1 MSVIIFKIILLLI
14 SILYINSHRR
24 CNGPKKVK
32 PNFQDTYAGKDK
44 RYLQSATWSPIR
56 IYVDYT
62 YMNNQTTVNLN
73 KIAAAKAIV
82 NQTVAMFS
90 NIIKVKPSTSLITVS
105 TNDLSSNECP
115 VVPSQTIQTTG
126 VAADIIIFPFFDLKA
141 DEGTEAYAFCSTQDL
156 TTSRPISGV
165 IAFTSNLVLNT
176 NWLEYNT
183 YLIFH
188 EMTHVFVF
196 SSDLF
201 SSFID
206 SLGNPIP
213 MSKIMVN
220 STVNGLSRT
229 KIITPK
235 VVAAARKHFNCPTL
249 DGVELENQ
257 GGSGTA
263 GSHWEA
269 RVMLTDYM
277 MGQSYDE
284 VVISDITFALFED
297 SGWYQMNYY
306 TGGLFRFGKNQG
318 CNFTSTTCLVNGK
331 SQFPQ
336 EYCDSNCE
344 ILCTNGRVSKGSCQI
359 TTFES
364 KTLLTAYRYFGNLNG
379 GYQLADFCP
388 ISQSES
394 ITGVYLPYNC
404 VFGLTNQYPAG
415 MQEKISDTSA
425 CFVSSLVNNN
435 STDSSF
441 LVGSYN
447 PICYSYTCN
456 STSKT
461 VTITVGTNSVNCAI
475 NGGKATIS
483 GYSGSIICPDYNSVC
498 TGTSQCRSMV
508 SCVLNKVL
516 TDPNSYVY
524 SYSVSSD
531 IQQLYNGNFN
541 VSISASLSFNST
553 GGMFSKSDKIRN
565 GILNSFMSFLLLL
578 YIL

>member
-1 MSVIIFKIILLLI
+1 MSVIKIILFLI
-14 SILYINSHRR
+14 SFLYIKSHRR
-24 CNGPKKVK
+24 CNGPKKV
-32 PNFQDTYAGKDK
+32 NRTFQDTYAGTDK
-44 RYLQSATWSPIR
+44 RFLQTASWSPIR
-56 IYVDYT
+56 IYVDFS
-62 YMNNQTTVNLN
+62 YMSSQTTVDPNL
-73 KIAAAKAIV
+73 IAAAKTIV
-82 NQTVAMFS
+82 NKTVAMFS
-90 NIIKVKPSTSLITVS
+90 NIIKVKPSTSLLTVS
-105 TNDLSSNECP
+105 LNEFTSNQSP
-115 VVPSQTIQTTG
+115 IVPSQTIQTKG
-126 VAADIIIFPFFDLKA
+126 VAADIIFFPFFDLTAA
-141 DEGTEAYAFCSTQDL
+141 DGTEAYAFCLKQDQ
-156 TTSRPISGV
+156 TTNRPIAGV
-165 IAFTSNLVLNT
+165 FAFTSNLVLNT

-183 YLIFH
+183 YLVFH
-188 EMTHVFVF
+188 EISHIFVF
-196 SSDLF
+196 NSELF

-213 MSKIMVN
+213 MSKITAT
-220 STVNGLSRT
+220 STVNGLPRT

-249 DGVELENQ
+249 DGVEIENQ
-257 GGSGTA
+257 GGTSTA

-318 CNFTSTTCLVNGK
+318 CNFTSTNCLVNGK
-331 SQFPQ
+331 SQFPL
-336 EYCDSNCE
+336 EYCDSNSE
-344 ILCTNGRVSKGSCQI
+344 ITCSNGRASKGSCQI

-364 KTLLTAYRYFGNLNG
+364 KTLLTAYRYFDNLNG
-379 GYQLADFCP
+379 GYQFADFCP
-388 ISQSES
+388 VS
-394 ITGVYLPYNC
+394 IAGYIKNAYLPYSC
-404 VFGLTNQYPAG
+404 VFGTPYQYPAG
-415 MQEKISDTSA
+415 MQERISDTSA
-425 CFVSSLVNNN
+425 CFISSLVNNN
-435 STDSSF
+435 SSDSSF

-508 SCVLNKVL
+508 NCVLNKVL

-531 IQQLYNGNFN
+531 IKQLYNGNW
-541 VSISASLSFNST
+541 ISATYNGSTNIPTSNSN
-553 GGMFSKSDKIRN
+553 SSASDSRKYA
-565 GILNSFMSFLLLL
+565 ILNSIMSFLL
-578 YIL
+578 ILFIF

>member
-1 MSVIIFKIILLLI
+1 MLDRKITKILMLLIIL
-14 SILYINSHRR
+14 INIKSHRW
-24 CNGPKKVK
+24 CNGPKE
-32 PNFQDTYAGKDK
+32 PIRNYQDSYAGSDK
-44 RYLQSATWSPIR
+44 RFLQTATWSPIR
-56 IYVDYT
+56 IFVDYT
-62 YMNNQTTVNLN
+62 YLNSQTTVNPSLV
-73 KIAAAKAIV
+73 AAVKSIITT
-82 NQTVAMFS
+82 TVAMFS
-90 NIIKVKPSTSLITVS
+90 NIINVKPATALITVS
-105 TNDLSSNECP
+105 NTQCSP
-115 VVPSQTIQTTG
+115 IVPSTTIQNIG
-126 VAADIIIFPFFDLKA
+126 VDADIIIFPFFDLNA
-141 DEGTEAYAFCSTQDL
+141 AAGTEAYATSCLQDL
-156 TTSRPISGV
+156 TTSRPIAGYV
-165 IAFTSNLVLNT
+165 AFTNSLVLNT
-176 NWLEYNT
+176 NWLEYNI
-183 YLIFH
+183 YLAFH
-188 EMTHVFVF
+188 EMTHIFVF
-196 SSDLF
+196 NSDLF

-206 SLGNPIP
+206 SSGNSIP
-213 MSKIMVN
+213 MSKITAN
-220 STVNGLSRT
+220 STVNGLPRT

-249 DGVELENQ
+249 DGVEIENQ

-318 CNFTSTTCLVNGK
+318 CNFTSTNCLVNGK
-331 SQFPQ
+331 SQFPL
-336 EYCDSNCE
+336 EYCDSNSE
-344 ILCTNGRVSKGSCQI
+344 ITCSNGRASKGSCQI

-364 KTLLTAYRYFGNLNG
+364 KTLLTAYRYFDNLNG
-379 GYQLADFCP
+379 GYQFADFCP
-388 ISQSES
+388 VS
-394 ITGVYLPYNC
+394 IAGYIKNAYLPYSC
-404 VFGLTNQYPAG
+404 VFGTPYQYPAG
-415 MQEKISDTSA
+415 MQERISDTSA
-425 CFVSSLVNNN
+425 CFISSLVNNN
-435 STDSSF
+435 SSDSSF